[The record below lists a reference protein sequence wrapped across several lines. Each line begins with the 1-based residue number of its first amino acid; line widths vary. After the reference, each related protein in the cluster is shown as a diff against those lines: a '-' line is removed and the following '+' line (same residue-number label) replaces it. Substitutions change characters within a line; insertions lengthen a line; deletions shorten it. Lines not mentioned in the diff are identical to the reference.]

1 MAYNHASSNIEANK
15 EKNQKKIFSENL
27 NKLLQ
32 DREKSQLEVA
42 KDIDVAPQ
50 TFNSW
55 VKGVAIPR
63 MGKVQR
69 LADYFHVEKSTLLD
83 EPREAIEFYTAFKDQ
98 KDAELAEKVVNNKS
112 LANLVDLLTQ
122 LPEEDVSKA
131 ADHITHLMEIYNK
144 K

>member
-1 MAYNHASSNIEANK
+1 
-15 EKNQKKIFSENL
+15 
-27 NKLLQ
+27 
-32 DREKSQLEVA
+32 
-42 KDIDVAPQ
+42 
-50 TFNSW
+50 
-55 VKGVAIPR
+55 

-122 LPEEDVSKA
+122 LPEEDVSEA
-131 ADHITHLMEIYNK
+131 APHITQLMGLRNK

>member
-1 MAYNHASSNIEANK
+1 MTYNHVSSITEAKK

-32 DREKSQLEVA
+32 DRKKSQLEVA
-42 KDIDVAPQ
+42 NDIGVAPQ

-55 VKGVAIPR
+55 AKGVAIPR

-69 LADYFHVEKSTLLD
+69 LADYFHVEKSPLLD
-83 EPREAIEFYTAFKDQ
+83 EPREAITFYTAFKDQ
-98 KDAELAEKVVNNKS
+98 KDADLAEKVVNNKS
-112 LANLVDLLTQ
+112 FANLVDLLTK
-122 LPEEDVSKA
+122 LPEEDVTKA
-131 ADHITHLMEIYNK
+131 ADNIIQLMGLDNK

>member
-1 MAYNHASSNIEANK
+1 MNRK
-15 EKNQKKIFSENL
+15 
-27 NKLLQ
+27 
-32 DREKSQLEVA
+32 KSQLEVA
-42 KDIDVAPQ
+42 NDIGVAPQ

-55 VKGVAIPR
+55 AKGVAIPR

-98 KDAELAEKVVNNKS
+98 KDADLAEKVVNNKS
-112 LANLVDLLTQ
+112 LANLVDLLTK
-122 LPEEDVSKA
+122 LPEEDVTKA
-131 ADHITHLMEIYNK
+131 ADNIIQLMGLDNK

>member
-1 MAYNHASSNIEANK
+1 MTYNHVSSNTEAKK

-32 DREKSQLEVA
+32 DRKKSQLEVA
-42 KDIDVAPQ
+42 NDIGVAPQ

-55 VKGVAIPR
+55 AKGVAIPR

-98 KDAELAEKVVNNKS
+98 KDADLAEKVVNNKS
-112 LANLVDLLTQ
+112 LANLVDLLTK
-122 LPEEDVSKA
+122 LPEEDVTKA
-131 ADHITHLMEIYNK
+131 ADNIIQLMGLDNK

>member
-1 MAYNHASSNIEANK
+1 MTYNHESSNTEDIK

-122 LPEEDVSKA
+122 LPEEDVSEA
-131 ADHITHLMEIYNK
+131 AHHITQLMGLRNK

>member
-1 MAYNHASSNIEANK
+1 MTYNHASSNIEANK

-50 TFNSW
+50 TFNSG

-112 LANLVDLLTQ
+112 LA
-122 LPEEDVSKA
+122 
-131 ADHITHLMEIYNK
+131 Y
-144 K
+144 